1 MKLIAALTIAGLA
14 AGCSTAPSVTGGTVT
29 PPPPTTYDV
38 NVQYGQPV
46 PNVTPPQQ
54 LHITFTEAA
63 WGDGWGGDASMMWA
77 YRECEDMGGT
87 MGPSDPGEYT
97 CWNVDY

>member
-1 MKLIAALTIAGLA
+1 MKKMTALLIAATGLT
-14 AGCSTAPSVTGGTVT
+14 AGCSATNNVTGGTVT

-38 NVQYGQPV
+38 TVPHDQTV

-54 LHITFTEAA
+54 LHITFPDNGEAFL
-63 WGDGWGGDASMMWA
+63 MWA
-77 YRECEDMGGT
+77 YRECEDMSGT

>member
-1 MKLIAALTIAGLA
+1 MKKMTALLIAATGLTAS
-14 AGCSTAPSVTGGTVT
+14 CSATNNVTGGTVT
-29 PPPPTTYDV
+29 PPPTTYDV
-38 NVQYGQPV
+38 TVPHGQTV

-54 LHITFTEAA
+54 LHITFPDNGEAFL
-63 WGDGWGGDASMMWA
+63 MWA